1 MKEGHPAESAC
12 NLITKFWHDPSKY
25 GNDLSNDI
33 LEKAMIAKDIPEL
46 LIDEEQNIEKE
57 KIGQV
62 YNHNEDTSSNI
73 EHSTE
78 VYNHNEGTSSNIE
91 NSTEVC
97 DHN

>member
-1 MKEGHPAESAC
+1 MFHIKITGVSFHDFIFYKVLESAC

-25 GNDLSNDI
+25 ANDLSNDI
-33 LEKAMIAKDIPEL
+33 LEEDMIAEDIPEL

-73 EHSTE
+73 EHSTQ
-78 VYNHNEGTSSNIE
+78 
-91 NSTEVC
+91 
-97 DHN
+97 